1 MKHVR
6 IKDQKV
12 GASLR
17 KKCEII
23 GTMSFNATAIDKNP
37 VGIRASLSEFLGD
50 LREKRRRVFIMC
62 VMGNIGCLMKRVKE
76 NEGESVNKFFEVVA
90 LTVLVVVL

>member
-17 KKCEII
+17 KKCERI
-23 GTMSFNATAIDKNP
+23 GTLSFNATAIDKNP
-37 VGIRASLSEFLGD
+37 VGIRVNFNDFLRD

-62 VMGNIGCLMKRVKE
+62 VRGEVK
-76 NEGESVNKFFEVVA
+76 
-90 LTVLVVVL
+90 LLL